1 MNRTEATLSDR
12 AVQFFNIV
20 IGNFLDRPTSGF
32 DSAQRAKIS
41 KAEAIQEAARK
52 SLTKLFRP
60 LSAFVVDCGLSISEA
75 NLILRTAAVQS
86 AAVRQ
91 LENSNRVNISGIA
104 AITGIPR
111 GEVSRILNSGGTLTS
126 GAIKGRQS
134 ITSKILS
141 AWHRDPNY
149 LTATRRPRNLKI
161 FGGGPTFESLVR
173 RYGQGI
179 PIRAVLDELKRVG
192 AIQLLTSSQKILPK
206 MPLAIS
212 PRITYKTISD
222 LDATTDD
229 LFLCLPSHSDS
240 AFVEKVSGT
249 KVWSGRV
256 PQARRRLGP
265 NAIALLRE
273 LQTKLALNKAKHHSA
288 DGQQVAHLSVK
299 IVYRE
304 ARAQLAKHSLKSR
317 RNFHRIR

>member
-1 MNRTEATLSDR
+1 VR
-12 AVQFFNIV
+12 QGCPKFFNIV
-20 IGNFLDRPTSGF
+20 IGNFLDRSTSGF
-32 DSAQRAKIS
+32 DSAPRAKIS

-60 LSAFVVDCGLSISEA
+60 LSAFVLDCGLSISEA
-75 NLILRTAAVQS
+75 NVILRTAAVQS

-111 GEVSRILNSGGTLTS
+111 GEVSRILNSSGSLTI
-126 GAIKGRQS
+126 GAIKGRQN

-149 LTATRRPRNLKI
+149 LTASRRPRNLKI

-179 PIRAVLDELKRVG
+179 PVRAVLDELKHVG
-192 AIQLLTSSQKILPK
+192 AIQLLTSSKKIFPK
-206 MPLAIS
+206 MPLAIN
-212 PRITYKTISD
+212 PRITYKEISD

-229 LFLCLPSHSDS
+229 LFVCLPSLSDS
-240 AFVEKVSGT
+240 AFVEKASGT

-256 PQARRRLGP
+256 PLIRRRVGP
-265 NAIALLRE
+265 NAISLLRE
-273 LQTKLALNKAKHHSA
+273 LQAKLALKKAKHHPEGA
-288 DGQQVAHLSVK
+288 QQVAHLSVK

-304 ARAQLAKHSLKSR
+304 ARAGLVKHPLKSR

>member
-1 MNRTEATLSDR
+1 M
-12 AVQFFNIV
+12 NIV
-20 IGNFLDRPTSGF
+20 HQGHAIRNRGF

-41 KAEAIQEAARK
+41 NAESIQEAARK

-60 LSAFVVDCGLSISEA
+60 LSTFALDCGLSISEA

-111 GEVSRILNSGGTLTS
+111 GEVSRILNRSGSLTIR
-126 GAIKGRQS
+126 AIKGRQN
-134 ITSKILS
+134 IASKILS
-141 AWHRDPNY
+141 AWHCDPNY
-149 LTATRRPRNLKI
+149 LTVSRRPRNLKI

-179 PIRAVLDELKRVG
+179 PTRAVLDELKHVG

-206 MPLAIS
+206 MPLAVN
-212 PRITYKTISD
+212 PRITYKKIRD
-222 LDATTDD
+222 LDAAMGD
-229 LFLCLPSHSDS
+229 LFLCLSSLSDS
-240 AFVEKVSGT
+240 VSIEKVSGT

-256 PQARRRLGP
+256 PPARRRFGP

-273 LQTKLALNKAKHHSA
+273 LQTKLARKKATHHPEDA
-288 DGQQVAHLSVK
+288 QHVARLSVK

-304 ARAQLAKHSLKSR
+304 AHAQLAKHPLKSR
-317 RNFHRIR
+317 RNFHRVRAKRRQGV

>member
-1 MNRTEATLSDR
+1 VR
-12 AVQFFNIV
+12 QGCPKFFNIV
-20 IGNFLDRPTSGF
+20 IGNFLGRSTSDF

-60 LSAFVVDCGLSISEA
+60 LSAFALDCGLSISEA
-75 NLILRTAAVQS
+75 NLMLRTAAVQS

-111 GEVSRILNSGGTLTS
+111 GEVSRILNSSGSLPV
-126 GAIKGRQS
+126 GAIKGRQN

-149 LTATRRPRNLKI
+149 LTASRRPRNLKI
-161 FGGGPTFESLVR
+161 FGVGPTFESLVR
-173 RYGQGI
+173 KYGKGI
-179 PIRAVLDELKRVG
+179 PVRAVLDELKHVG
-192 AIQLLTSSQKILPK
+192 AIQLRTSSQKILPT
-206 MPLAIS
+206 MPLAIN
-212 PRITYKTISD
+212 PRITHKQISD

-229 LFLCLPSHSDS
+229 LSLCSPSLSGS

-249 KVWSGRV
+249 KVWSGPV
-256 PQARRRLGP
+256 PLIRRSFGP

-273 LQTKLALNKAKHHSA
+273 LQTKLALKKAKQHPE
-288 DGQQVAHLSVK
+288 DGQQVVHVSVK
-299 IVYRE
+299 IIYSE
-304 ARAQLAKHSLKSR
+304 AHAELAKHSMKSR

>member
-1 MNRTEATLSDR
+1 VR
-12 AVQFFNIV
+12 QGCPKFFNIV
-20 IGNFLDRPTSGF
+20 IGNVLDRSTSGF
-32 DSAQRAKIS
+32 DSAQRARIS
-41 KAEAIQEAARK
+41 KAEAIQEAARE

-60 LSAFVVDCGLSISEA
+60 LSAFVLDCGLSISEA

-104 AITGIPR
+104 ATTGIPR
-111 GEVSRILNSGGTLTS
+111 GEVSRILNSGGSLTI
-126 GAIKGRQS
+126 GEIKARQN

-149 LTATRRPRNLKI
+149 LTASRRPRNLKI

-179 PIRAVLDELKRVG
+179 PVRAVLDELKRVG

-206 MPLAIS
+206 MSLAIN
-212 PRITYKTISD
+212 PRISYKKISD
-222 LDATTDD
+222 LDATMHD
-229 LFLCLPSHSDS
+229 LFVCLPSLSDS
-240 AFVEKVSGT
+240 EFVEKVSGT

-256 PQARRRLGP
+256 PLIRRRFGP

-273 LQTKLALNKAKHHSA
+273 LQTKLALKKAKHHPEDA
-288 DGQQVAHLSVK
+288 QQVAHLSVK

-304 ARAQLAKHSLKSR
+304 ARAQLAKRSLKGR
-317 RNFHRIR
+317 RNFHRIRETQLKRT